1 MGTAG
6 RGVDKVG
13 YSTPSVLENKMVY
26 LIGAGPGDP
35 GLITVKSLEFIKQC
49 DTIIYDRLGTYQLLE
64 MVKPDCRRIYV
75 GKQAGSHYKKQPE
88 INEILVEE
96 GRKGNMVVRLKGG
109 DPFVFGRGGE
119 EVTALLEAGIPFQV
133 IPGITSAVAVPEVC
147 GIPVTHRGTSRSFHV
162 ITGHKRADGEVKLTG
177 ENESL
182 NHLKSTENSEFTDRN
197 RLDEDVLN
205 DYAYIRNQEGTSVFL
220 MGLNRLPQIMERL
233 VQTGAEEHTPV
244 AVISKGTMPGQRIVR
259 GDIQTIADKVNEAKL
274 ESPAIIVVGENAA
287 LDFTAPNRG
296 PLQNVH
302 VGLVGTPK
310 LREKMRVAIDALG
323 GQSYSIVDM
332 SVEQTEEK
340 NRLRVALEHIEDYSW
355 LAFTSQNTIT
365 LFFKWLREWN
375 IDVRKLAHLK
385 LAVVGAGTRDALK
398 VEGYI
403 ADYVPDEYTT
413 SALAMGLANVMNDG
427 EKLLLPRAVQGS
439 ETMLDI
445 LDQGGVVYE
454 EIPVY
459 DVVGRR
465 MESIQYLKDL
475 DVITFVSASGVR
487 GFLDVLDAEKK
498 NCGVAHMLNDIDSC
512 GDHTDNTDGS
522 FKIHDIMK
530 NIRIAALGNVTE
542 KALEK
547 AGYHADI
554 VPEVGDIEHL
564 ISAIGDYYFREK
576 RQ

>member
-1 MGTAG
+1 MTELCVAE
-6 RGVDKVG
+6 
-13 YSTPSVLENKMVY
+13 SPPSNSHGAWENKMVY

-35 GLITVKSLEFIKQC
+35 GLITVKGLEFIKQC

-64 MVKPDCRRIYV
+64 MVKPECRKIYV
-75 GKQAGSHYKKQPE
+75 GKQAGSHYKKQSE
-88 INEILVEE
+88 INDILVEE
-96 GRKGNMVVRLKGG
+96 GLKGNMVVRLKGG

-119 EVTALLEAGIPFQV
+119 EVIALLGAGIPFQV

-162 ITGHKRADGEVKLTG
+162 ITGHKRADAI
-177 ENESL
+177 S
-182 NHLKSTENSEFTDRN
+182 D
-197 RLDEDVLN
+197 
-205 DYAYIRNQEGTSVFL
+205 DYDYIRSQEGTSVFL

-233 VQTGAEEHTPV
+233 VQTGAADNTPV
-244 AVISKGTMPGQRIVR
+244 AVISKGTMPGQRVVR
-259 GDIQTIADKVNEAKL
+259 GDIQTIVDKVTEAKL

-340 NRLRVALEHIEDYSW
+340 NRLRKALEHIEDYSW

-375 IDVRKLAHLK
+375 IDVRKLSHLK

-398 VEGYI
+398 AEGYI

-413 SALAMGLANVMNDG
+413 SALARGLANVMKAG
-427 EKLLLPRAVQGS
+427 ERLLLPRAVQGS

-445 LDQGGVVYE
+445 LDQGGITYE

-465 MESIQYLKDL
+465 MESIQYLNDL

-487 GFLDVLDAEKK
+487 GFLDVLDAEQ
-498 NCGVAHMLNDIDSC
+498 NRCGLDNMSNDIDPC
-512 GDHTDNTDGS
+512 GDHTDNTDS
-522 FKIHDIMK
+522 NFKIHDIMK
-530 NIRIAALGNVTE
+530 GIRIAALGKVTE
-542 KALEK
+542 EALEK

-564 ISAIGDYYFREK
+564 ISAIGDYYYREK

>member
-35 GLITVKSLEFIKQC
+35 GLITVKGLEFIKQC

-162 ITGHKRADGEVKLTG
+162 ITGHKRADIHRSDEGG
-177 ENESL
+177 
-182 NHLKSTENSEFTDRN
+182 
-197 RLDEDVLN
+197 LD
-205 DYAYIRNQEGTSVFL
+205 DYDYIRNQEGTSVFL

-244 AVISKGTMPGQRIVR
+244 TVISKGTMPGQRIVR

-302 VGLVGTPK
+302 VGLIGTPK

-498 NCGVAHMLNDIDSC
+498 NCGVAHLLNDIDSC

>member
-1 MGTAG
+1 
-6 RGVDKVG
+6 
-13 YSTPSVLENKMVY
+13 MVY

-35 GLITVKSLEFIKQC
+35 GLITVKGLEFIKQC

-197 RLDEDVLN
+197 RSDEDVLN

-220 MGLNRLPQIMERL
+220 MGLNRLSQIMERL
-233 VQTGAEEHTPV
+233 VQTGAEKHTPV
-244 AVISKGTMPGQRIVR
+244 AVISKGTMPGQQIVR
-259 GDIQTIADKVNEAKL
+259 GDIQSIADKVNEAKL

-340 NRLRVALEHIEDYSW
+340 DRLRVALEHIEDYSW

-385 LAVVGAGTRDALK
+385 FAVVGAGTRDALRS
-398 VEGYI
+398 EGYI

-445 LDQGGVVYE
+445 LDKGGVTYE

-487 GFLDVLDAEKK
+487 GFLKVLDAEK
-498 NCGVAHMLNDIDSC
+498 NGSGMDHMPNDVDSC
-512 GDHTDNTDGS
+512 REHTNNTES
-522 FKIHDIMK
+522 TLKIHDIMK

-564 ISAIGDYYFREK
+564 ISSIGEFYTHR
-576 RQ
+576 

>member
-35 GLITVKSLEFIKQC
+35 GLITVKGLEFIKQC

-96 GRKGNMVVRLKGG
+96 GRRGNMVVRLKGG

-162 ITGHKRADGEVKLTG
+162 ITGHKRADIHR
-177 ENESL
+177 S
-182 NHLKSTENSEFTDRN
+182 
-197 RLDEDVLN
+197 DEGVSN
-205 DYAYIRNQEGTSVFL
+205 DYDYIRNQEGTSVFL
-220 MGLNRLPQIMERL
+220 MGLNRLPKIMERL

-498 NCGVAHMLNDIDSC
+498 NCGLAHMLNDIDSC
-512 GDHTDNTDGS
+512 GEHTDNTGS
-522 FKIHDIMK
+522 TLKIHDIMK
-530 NIRIAALGNVTE
+530 SIRIAALGDVTE

-547 AGYHADI
+547 AGYQADI

-564 ISAIGDYYFREK
+564 ISAIGDYYYREK

>member
-35 GLITVKSLEFIKQC
+35 GLITVKGLEFIKQC

-162 ITGHKRADGEVKLTG
+162 ITGHKRADIHRSDEGG
-177 ENESL
+177 
-182 NHLKSTENSEFTDRN
+182 
-197 RLDEDVLN
+197 LD
-205 DYAYIRNQEGTSVFL
+205 DYDYIRNQEGTSVFL

-332 SVEQTEEK
+332 SVEQTDEK

-465 MESIQYLKDL
+465 MESIQYLRDL

>member
-13 YSTPSVLENKMVY
+13 CSTPSVLENKMVY

-35 GLITVKSLEFIKQC
+35 GLITVKGLEFIKQC

-162 ITGHKRADGEVKLTG
+162 ITGHKRADIHRSDEGG
-177 ENESL
+177 
-182 NHLKSTENSEFTDRN
+182 
-197 RLDEDVLN
+197 LD
-205 DYAYIRNQEGTSVFL
+205 DYDYIRNQEGTSVFL

-244 AVISKGTMPGQRIVR
+244 TVISKGTMPGQRIVR
-259 GDIQTIADKVNEAKL
+259 GDIQTIADMVNEAKL

-302 VGLVGTPK
+302 VGLIGTPK

>member
-1 MGTAG
+1 
-6 RGVDKVG
+6 
-13 YSTPSVLENKMVY
+13 MVY

-35 GLITVKSLEFIKQC
+35 GLITVKGLEFIKQC

-147 GIPVTHRGTSRSFHV
+147 GIQVTHRGTSRSFHV
-162 ITGHKRADGEVKLTG
+162 ITGHKRADGKLKLTG

-197 RLDEDVLN
+197 RSDEDVLN

-233 VQTGAEEHTPV
+233 VQTGAEKHTPV

-259 GDIQTIADKVNEAKL
+259 GDIQSIADKVNDAKL

-340 NRLRVALEHIEDYSW
+340 DRLRVALEHIEDYSW

-385 LAVVGAGTRDALK
+385 IAVVGAGTRDALRS
-398 VEGYI
+398 EGYI

>member
-1 MGTAG
+1 MLDLCLLCVAQQAQIQHTQRMG
-6 RGVDKVG
+6 
-13 YSTPSVLENKMVY
+13 EQKMVY

-35 GLITVKSLEFIKQC
+35 GLITVKGLEFIKQC

-162 ITGHKRADGEVKLTG
+162 ITGHKRADIHR
-177 ENESL
+177 S
-182 NHLKSTENSEFTDRN
+182 
-197 RLDEDVLN
+197 DEDVLN

-244 AVISKGTMPGQRIVR
+244 AVISKGTMPGQQIVR
-259 GDIQTIADKVNEAKL
+259 GDIQSIADKVNDAKL

-340 NRLRVALEHIEDYSW
+340 DRLRVALEHIEDYSW

-385 LAVVGAGTRDALK
+385 IAVVGAGTRDALRS
-398 VEGYI
+398 EGYI

-445 LDQGGVVYE
+445 LDKGGVTYE

-465 MESIQYLKDL
+465 MESIQYLNDL

-487 GFLDVLDAEKK
+487 GFLKVLDAEK
-498 NCGVAHMLNDIDSC
+498 NGSGMDHMPNDVDSC
-512 GDHTDNTDGS
+512 REHTNNTES
-522 FKIHDIMK
+522 TLKIHDIMK

-564 ISAIGDYYFREK
+564 ISSIGEFYTHR
-576 RQ
+576 

>member
-1 MGTAG
+1 MIRKPFELYVAERHPYNSNGA
-6 RGVDKVG
+6 R
-13 YSTPSVLENKMVY
+13 ENKMVY

-35 GLITVKSLEFIKQC
+35 GLITVKGLEFIKQC

-64 MVKPDCRRIYV
+64 MVKPECRRIYV
-75 GKQAGSHYKKQPE
+75 GKQAGSHYKKQSE
-88 INEILVEE
+88 INDILVEE
-96 GRKGNMVVRLKGG
+96 GLKGGMVVRLKGG

-119 EVTALLEAGIPFQV
+119 EVTTLLCAGIPFQV

-162 ITGHKRADGEVKLTG
+162 ITGHKRSDIHR
-177 ENESL
+177 S
-182 NHLKSTENSEFTDRN
+182 
-197 RLDEDVLN
+197 DEGVSN
-205 DYAYIRNQEGTSVFL
+205 DYDYIRNQEGTSVFL
-220 MGLNRLPQIMERL
+220 MGLNRLPQIMGRL
-233 VQTGAEEHTPV
+233 IQTGAAENTPV
-244 AVISKGTMPGQRIVR
+244 AVISKGTMPGQQIVR
-259 GDIQTIADKVNEAKL
+259 GDIQTIADKVNDAKL

-340 NRLRVALEHIEDYSW
+340 NRLRVALEHVEDYSW

-385 LAVVGAGTRDALK
+385 FAVVGAGTRDALK
-398 VEGYI
+398 SEGYI

-413 SALAMGLANVMNDG
+413 SALARGLANVMNDG

-445 LDQGGVVYE
+445 LDQGGVTYE

-465 MESIQYLKDL
+465 MESIQYLNDL

-487 GFLDVLDAEKK
+487 GFFEALDAEE
-498 NCGVAHMLNDIDSC
+498 NGSDIGQTLNSADPCGVHIDHSLRE
-512 GDHTDNTDGS
+512 HS
-522 FKIHDIMK
+522 LMK

-564 ISAIGDYYFREK
+564 ISAIGEFYTRK
-576 RQ
+576 

>member
-26 LIGAGPGDP
+26 LIGAGPSDP
-35 GLITVKSLEFIKQC
+35 GLITVKGLEFIKQC

-162 ITGHKRADGEVKLTG
+162 ITGHKRADIHRSDEGG
-177 ENESL
+177 
-182 NHLKSTENSEFTDRN
+182 
-197 RLDEDVLN
+197 LD
-205 DYAYIRNQEGTSVFL
+205 DYDYIRNQEGTSVFL

-302 VGLVGTPK
+302 VGLIGTPK

-340 NRLRVALEHIEDYSW
+340 NRLRMALEHIEDYSW

-487 GFLDVLDAEKK
+487 GFLDVLDAEEK

>member
-1 MGTAG
+1 METAG

-13 YSTPSVLENKMVY
+13 CSTPSVLENKMVY

-35 GLITVKSLEFIKQC
+35 GLITVKGLEFIKQC

-96 GRKGNMVVRLKGG
+96 GRRGNMVVRLKGG

-162 ITGHKRADGEVKLTG
+162 ITGHKRADIHRSDEGG
-177 ENESL
+177 
-182 NHLKSTENSEFTDRN
+182 
-197 RLDEDVLN
+197 LD
-205 DYAYIRNQEGTSVFL
+205 DYDYIRNQEGTSVFL

-398 VEGYI
+398 AEGYI

-512 GDHTDNTDGS
+512 GDHTDNTGGS
-522 FKIHDIMK
+522 LKIHDIMK

>member
-35 GLITVKSLEFIKQC
+35 GLITVKGLEFIKQC

-162 ITGHKRADGEVKLTG
+162 ITGHKRADIHR
-177 ENESL
+177 S
-182 NHLKSTENSEFTDRN
+182 
-197 RLDEDVLN
+197 DEDVLN

-244 AVISKGTMPGQRIVR
+244 AVISKGTMPGQQIVR
-259 GDIQTIADKVNEAKL
+259 GDIQSIADKVNDAKL

-340 NRLRVALEHIEDYSW
+340 DRLRVALEHIEDYSW

-385 LAVVGAGTRDALK
+385 IAVVGAGTRDALRS
-398 VEGYI
+398 EGYI

-445 LDQGGVVYE
+445 LDKGGVTYE

-487 GFLDVLDAEKK
+487 GFLKVLDAEK
-498 NCGVAHMLNDIDSC
+498 NGSGMDHMPNDVDSC
-512 GDHTDNTDGS
+512 REHTNNTES
-522 FKIHDIMK
+522 TLKIHDIMK

-564 ISAIGDYYFREK
+564 ISSIGEFYTHR
-576 RQ
+576 

>member
-13 YSTPSVLENKMVY
+13 CSTPSVLENKMVY

-35 GLITVKSLEFIKQC
+35 GLITVKGLEFIKQC

-162 ITGHKRADGEVKLTG
+162 ITGHKRADIHRSDEGG
-177 ENESL
+177 
-182 NHLKSTENSEFTDRN
+182 
-197 RLDEDVLN
+197 LD
-205 DYAYIRNQEGTSVFL
+205 DYDYIRNQEGTSVFL

-259 GDIQTIADKVNEAKL
+259 GDIQTIADKVNEAKF

-310 LREKMRVAIDALG
+310 LREKMRVAIYALG

-340 NRLRVALEHIEDYSW
+340 NRLRMALEHIEDYSW

-398 VEGYI
+398 AEGYI

-512 GDHTDNTDGS
+512 GDHTDNTGGS
-522 FKIHDIMK
+522 LKIHDIMK

-554 VPEVGDIEHL
+554 VPKVGDIEHL

>member
-1 MGTAG
+1 
-6 RGVDKVG
+6 
-13 YSTPSVLENKMVY
+13 MVY

-35 GLITVKSLEFIKQC
+35 GLITVKGLEFIKQC

-75 GKQAGSHYKKQPE
+75 GKQAGSHYKKQTE

-162 ITGHKRADGEVKLTG
+162 ITGHKRADLHR
-177 ENESL
+177 S
-182 NHLKSTENSEFTDRN
+182 
-197 RLDEDVLN
+197 DEGVSN
-205 DYAYIRNQEGTSVFL
+205 DYDYIRNQEGTSVFL

-233 VQTGAEEHTPV
+233 VL
-244 AVISKGTMPGQRIVR
+244 SKGTMPGQRIVR
-259 GDIQTIADKVNEAKL
+259 GDIQTIADKVTEAKL
-274 ESPAIIVVGENAA
+274 ESPAIIVVGENAT

-340 NRLRVALEHIEDYSW
+340 NRLRSVLEHIEDYSW

-375 IDVRKLAHLK
+375 IDVRKLAHLR
-385 LAVVGAGTRDALK
+385 LAVVGAGTRDALRA
-398 VEGYI
+398 EGYI

-413 SALAMGLANVMNDG
+413 SALARGLANVMKDG

-465 MESIQYLKDL
+465 MESIQYLNDL

-487 GFLDVLDAEKK
+487 GFLDVLDAEK
-498 NCGVAHMLNDIDSC
+498 NSADMEHTSDDTDSC
-512 GDHTDNTDGS
+512 GDHTDS
-522 FKIHDIMK
+522 SLKIHDIME
-530 NIRIAALGNVTE
+530 NIHIAALGNVTE

-564 ISAIGDYYFREK
+564 ISAIGDYYYREK

>member
-35 GLITVKSLEFIKQC
+35 GLITVKGLEFIKQC

-162 ITGHKRADGEVKLTG
+162 ITGHKRADIHRSDEGG
-177 ENESL
+177 
-182 NHLKSTENSEFTDRN
+182 
-197 RLDEDVLN
+197 LD
-205 DYAYIRNQEGTSVFL
+205 DYDYIRNQEGTSVFL

-302 VGLVGTPK
+302 VGLIGTPK

-340 NRLRVALEHIEDYSW
+340 NRLRMALEHIEDYSW

>member
-13 YSTPSVLENKMVY
+13 CSTPSVLENKMVY

-35 GLITVKSLEFIKQC
+35 GLITVKGLEFIKQC

-162 ITGHKRADGEVKLTG
+162 ITGHQRADIHR
-177 ENESL
+177 S
-182 NHLKSTENSEFTDRN
+182 
-197 RLDEDVLN
+197 DEDVLN

-233 VQTGAEEHTPV
+233 VQTGAEENTPV

-259 GDIQTIADKVNEAKL
+259 GDIQTIADKVNDAKL

-332 SVEQTEEK
+332 RVEQTEER

-355 LAFTSQNTIT
+355 LAFTSQNTIN

-385 LAVVGAGTRDALK
+385 IAVVGAGTRDALRS
-398 VEGYI
+398 EGYI

-427 EKLLLPRAVQGS
+427 DKLLLPRAVQGS

-445 LDQGGVVYE
+445 LDKGGVTYE

-465 MESIQYLKDL
+465 MESIQYLNDL

-487 GFLDVLDAEKK
+487 GFLKVLDAEK
-498 NCGVAHMLNDIDSC
+498 NGSCMDHMPHDVDSC
-512 GDHTDNTDGS
+512 REHTNNTGS
-522 FKIHDIMK
+522 TLKIHDIMK

>member
-35 GLITVKSLEFIKQC
+35 GLITVKGLEFIKQC

-162 ITGHKRADGEVKLTG
+162 ITGHKRADIHRSDEGG
-177 ENESL
+177 
-182 NHLKSTENSEFTDRN
+182 
-197 RLDEDVLN
+197 LD
-205 DYAYIRNQEGTSVFL
+205 DYDYIRNQEGTSVFL

-340 NRLRVALEHIEDYSW
+340 NRLRMALEHIEDYSW

-487 GFLDVLDAEKK
+487 GFLDVLDAEEK

>member
-1 MGTAG
+1 
-6 RGVDKVG
+6 
-13 YSTPSVLENKMVY
+13 MVY

-35 GLITVKSLEFIKQC
+35 GLITVKGLEFIKQC

-162 ITGHKRADGEVKLTG
+162 ITGHKRADEGI
-177 ENESL
+177 S
-182 NHLKSTENSEFTDRN
+182 
-197 RLDEDVLN
+197 N
-205 DYAYIRNQEGTSVFL
+205 DYDYIRNQEGTSVFL
-220 MGLNRLPQIMERL
+220 MGLNRLPQIVERL
-233 VQTGAEEHTPV
+233 VQTGAAEHTPV

-259 GDIQTIADKVNEAKL
+259 GDIQSIEDKVTEAKL

-340 NRLRVALEHIEDYSW
+340 NRLRRALEHIEDYSW

-385 LAVVGAGTRDALK
+385 LAVVGAGTRDALRT
-398 VEGYI
+398 EGYI

-413 SALAMGLANVMNDG
+413 SALARGLANVMKDG

-445 LDQGGVVYE
+445 LDQGGVAYE

-487 GFLDVLDAEKK
+487 GLLEVLDVEKK
-498 NCGVAHMLNDIDSC
+498 AIDPEQTFNATDLCGNHKDINLSA
-512 GDHTDNTDGS
+512 
-522 FKIHDIMK
+522 HDIMK
-530 NIRIAALGNVTE
+530 DIRIAALGKVTE
-542 KALEK
+542 EALEK

-564 ISAIGDYYFREK
+564 VSAIGDYYYREK

>member
-6 RGVDKVG
+6 RGIDKVG

-35 GLITVKSLEFIKQC
+35 GLITVKGLEFIKQC

-162 ITGHKRADGEVKLTG
+162 ITGHKRADIHRSDEGG
-177 ENESL
+177 
-182 NHLKSTENSEFTDRN
+182 
-197 RLDEDVLN
+197 LD
-205 DYAYIRNQEGTSVFL
+205 DYDYIRNQEGTSVFL

-244 AVISKGTMPGQRIVR
+244 TVISKGTMPGQRIVR

-302 VGLVGTPK
+302 VGLIGTPK

-398 VEGYI
+398 AEGYI

-512 GDHTDNTDGS
+512 GDHTDNTYGS

>member
-1 MGTAG
+1 
-6 RGVDKVG
+6 
-13 YSTPSVLENKMVY
+13 MVY

-35 GLITVKSLEFIKQC
+35 GLITVKGLEFIKQC

-64 MVKPDCRRIYV
+64 MVKPECRRIYV
-75 GKQAGSHYKKQPE
+75 GKQAGSHYKKQSE
-88 INEILVEE
+88 INDILVEE
-96 GRKGNMVVRLKGG
+96 GLKGNMVVRLKGG

-119 EVTALLEAGIPFQV
+119 EVIALLGAGIPFQV

-162 ITGHKRADGEVKLTG
+162 ITGHKRADAI
-177 ENESL
+177 S
-182 NHLKSTENSEFTDRN
+182 D
-197 RLDEDVLN
+197 
-205 DYAYIRNQEGTSVFL
+205 DYDYIRSQEGTSVFL

-233 VQTGAEEHTPV
+233 VQTGAAENTPV

-259 GDIQTIADKVNEAKL
+259 GDIRSITDRVTEAKL
-274 ESPAIIVVGENAA
+274 ESPAIIVVGENAS

-340 NRLRVALEHIEDYSW
+340 NRLRKALEHIEDYSW

-365 LFFKWLREWN
+365 LFFKWLGEWN
-375 IDVRKLAHLK
+375 VDVRKLAHLK
-385 LAVVGAGTRDALK
+385 FAVVGAGTRDTLK
-398 VEGYI
+398 AEGYI

-413 SALAMGLANVMNDG
+413 SALARGLANVMKAG
-427 EKLLLPRAVQGS
+427 ERLLLPRAVQGS

-445 LDQGGVVYE
+445 LDQGGVTYE

-459 DVVGRR
+459 DVIGRR
-465 MESIQYLKDL
+465 LESIQYLKDL

-487 GFLDVLDAEKK
+487 GFLDVLDAEQ
-498 NCGVAHMLNDIDSC
+498 NGCGLDHMSNDIDPC
-512 GDHTDNTDGS
+512 GDHTDNTDS
-522 FKIHDIMK
+522 DFKIHDIMK
-530 NIRIAALGNVTE
+530 NIRIAALGKVTE
-542 KALEK
+542 EALEK

-554 VPEVGDIEHL
+554 VPEIGDIEHL
-564 ISAIGDYYFREK
+564 VSAIGDYYYGEK

>member
-1 MGTAG
+1 MPAG
-6 RGVDKVG
+6 PSRHKS
-13 YSTPSVLENKMVY
+13 STPSVLENKMVY

-35 GLITVKSLEFIKQC
+35 GLITVKGLEFIKQC

-162 ITGHKRADGEVKLTG
+162 ITGHKRADGKLKLTG

-197 RLDEDVLN
+197 RSDEDVLN

-340 NRLRVALEHIEDYSW
+340 DRLRVALEHIEDYSW

-365 LFFKWLREWN
+365 LFFKWFREWN

-385 LAVVGAGTRDALK
+385 LAVVGAGTRDALRS
-398 VEGYI
+398 EGYI

-427 EKLLLPRAVQGS
+427 EKLLFPRAVQGS

-445 LDQGGVVYE
+445 LDKGGVTYE

-487 GFLDVLDAEKK
+487 GFLQVLDAEK
-498 NCGVAHMLNDIDSC
+498 NGSGMDHMPNDVDSC
-512 GDHTDNTDGS
+512 REHTNNTES
-522 FKIHDIMK
+522 TLKIHDIMK

-564 ISAIGDYYFREK
+564 ISSIGEFYTHR
-576 RQ
+576 

>member
-1 MGTAG
+1 
-6 RGVDKVG
+6 
-13 YSTPSVLENKMVY
+13 MVY

-35 GLITVKSLEFIKQC
+35 GLITVKGLEFIKQC

-119 EVTALLEAGIPFQV
+119 EVIALLEAGIPFQV

-162 ITGHKRADGEVKLTG
+162 ITGHKRAEDKVEISKEKGISKP
-177 ENESL
+177 
-182 NHLKSTENSEFTDRN
+182 LKTPETSDFTDIN
-197 RLDEDVLN
+197 RSYENVSN
-205 DYAYIRNQEGTSVFL
+205 DYDYIRNQEGTSVFL

-233 VQTGAEEHTPV
+233 VQTGAAENTPV
-244 AVISKGTMPGQRIVR
+244 AVISKGTMPGQQIVR
-259 GDIQTIADKVNEAKL
+259 GDIQTIADKVNDAKL

-302 VGLVGTPK
+302 VWTCWNAKASRKDESCNRCAWRSVLQHSGYECGADRGEEQAARGSGTYRR
-310 LREKMRVAIDALG
+310 LQLAGIY
-323 GQSYSIVDM
+323 QS
-332 SVEQTEEK
+332 
-340 NRLRVALEHIEDYSW
+340 EHH
-355 LAFTSQNTIT
+355 NP
-365 LFFKWLREWN
+365 FFKWIREWN

-385 LAVVGAGTRDALK
+385 FAVVGAGTRDALK
-398 VEGYI
+398 SEGYI

-445 LDQGGVVYE
+445 LDKGGVTYE

-465 MESIQYLKDL
+465 MESIQYLNDL

-487 GFLDVLDAEKK
+487 GFLKVLDAEE
-498 NCGVAHMLNDIDSC
+498 NVSGMDHMPNDVDSC
-512 GDHTDNTDGS
+512 MEHTNNTGS
-522 FKIHDIMK
+522 TLKIHDIMK

-547 AGYHADI
+547 AGYQADI

-564 ISAIGDYYFREK
+564 ISSIGEFYTRK
-576 RQ
+576 

>member
-1 MGTAG
+1 MTELCVAE
-6 RGVDKVG
+6 RPIQLTRRMESK
-13 YSTPSVLENKMVY
+13 KMVY

-35 GLITVKSLEFIKQC
+35 GLITVKGLEFIKQC

-162 ITGHKRADGEVKLTG
+162 ITGHKRADIHR
-177 ENESL
+177 S
-182 NHLKSTENSEFTDRN
+182 
-197 RLDEDVLN
+197 DEDVLN

-244 AVISKGTMPGQRIVR
+244 AVISKGTMPGQQIVR
-259 GDIQTIADKVNEAKL
+259 GDIQSIADKVNDAKL

-340 NRLRVALEHIEDYSW
+340 DRLRVALEHIEDYSW

-385 LAVVGAGTRDALK
+385 FAVVGAGTRDALK
-398 VEGYI
+398 SEGYI

-445 LDQGGVVYE
+445 LDKGGVTYE

-475 DVITFVSASGVR
+475 DVLTFVSASGVR
-487 GFLDVLDAEKK
+487 GFLKVLDAEE
-498 NCGVAHMLNDIDSC
+498 NGSGMDHMPNDVDSC
-512 GDHTDNTDGS
+512 REHTNNTES
-522 FKIHDIMK
+522 TLKIHDIMK

-564 ISAIGDYYFREK
+564 ISAIGEFYTRK
-576 RQ
+576 

>member
-1 MGTAG
+1 MCLLCVAQQAQIQHTQRMG
-6 RGVDKVG
+6 
-13 YSTPSVLENKMVY
+13 EQKMVY

-35 GLITVKSLEFIKQC
+35 GLITVKGLEFIKQC

-162 ITGHKRADGEVKLTG
+162 ITGHKRADIHR
-177 ENESL
+177 S
-182 NHLKSTENSEFTDRN
+182 
-197 RLDEDVLN
+197 DEDVLN

-244 AVISKGTMPGQRIVR
+244 AVISKGTMPGQQIVR
-259 GDIQTIADKVNEAKL
+259 GDIQSIADKVNDAKL

-340 NRLRVALEHIEDYSW
+340 DRLRVALEHIEDYSW

-385 LAVVGAGTRDALK
+385 IAVVGAGTRDALRS
-398 VEGYI
+398 EGYI

-445 LDQGGVVYE
+445 LDKGGVTYE

-465 MESIQYLKDL
+465 MESIQYLNDL

-487 GFLDVLDAEKK
+487 GFLKVLDAEK
-498 NCGVAHMLNDIDSC
+498 NGSGMDHMPNDVDSC
-512 GDHTDNTDGS
+512 REHTNNTES
-522 FKIHDIMK
+522 TLKIHDIMK

-564 ISAIGDYYFREK
+564 ISSIGEFYTHR
-576 RQ
+576 

>member
-1 MGTAG
+1 MES
-6 RGVDKVG
+6 K
-13 YSTPSVLENKMVY
+13 KMVY

-35 GLITVKSLEFIKQC
+35 GLITVKGLEFIKQC

-162 ITGHKRADGEVKLTG
+162 ITGHKRADGKVESSKG
-177 ENESL
+177 NEFTK
-182 NHLKSTENSEFTDRN
+182 HLKPTENSEFTGGNKFDEGG
-197 RLDEDVLN
+197 LD
-205 DYAYIRNQEGTSVFL
+205 DYDYIRNQEGTSVFL

-233 VQTGAEEHTPV
+233 VQTGAEENTPV

-259 GDIQTIADKVNEAKL
+259 GDIQSIADNVTEAKL
-274 ESPAIIVVGENAA
+274 GSPAIIVVGENAA

-340 NRLRVALEHIEDYSW
+340 TRLRVALEHIEDYSW

-385 LAVVGAGTRDALK
+385 LAVVGAGTRDALRS
-398 VEGYI
+398 EGYI

-413 SALAMGLANVMNDG
+413 SALARGLANVMKDG
-427 EKLLLPRAVQGS
+427 ERLLLPRAVQGS

-445 LDQGGVVYE
+445 LDQGGVAYD

-465 MESIQYLKDL
+465 MECIQYLNDL
-475 DVITFVSASGVR
+475 DVIAFVSASGVR
-487 GFLDVLDAEKK
+487 GFFEVLDAEE
-498 NCGVAHMLNDIDSC
+498 NGSDIGQTLNSADPCGVHIDHSLRE
-512 GDHTDNTDGS
+512 HS
-522 FKIHDIMK
+522 LMK

-564 ISAIGDYYFREK
+564 ISAIGEFYTHR
-576 RQ
+576 

>member
-13 YSTPSVLENKMVY
+13 CSTPSVLENKMVY
-26 LIGAGPGDP
+26 LIGAGPGDT
-35 GLITVKSLEFIKQC
+35 GLITVKGLEFIKQC

-162 ITGHKRADGEVKLTG
+162 ITGHKRADIHRSDEGG
-177 ENESL
+177 
-182 NHLKSTENSEFTDRN
+182 
-197 RLDEDVLN
+197 LD
-205 DYAYIRNQEGTSVFL
+205 DYDYIRNQEGTSVFL

-233 VQTGAEEHTPV
+233 VQIGAEENTPV

>member
-1 MGTAG
+1 MG
-6 RGVDKVG
+6 V
-13 YSTPSVLENKMVY
+13 STVCVAERHPSNSNGARENKMVY

-35 GLITVKSLEFIKQC
+35 GLITVKGLEFIKQC

-197 RLDEDVLN
+197 RSDEDVSN
-205 DYAYIRNQEGTSVFL
+205 DYDYIRNQEGTSVFL
-220 MGLNRLPQIMERL
+220 MGLNRLPQIVERL
-233 VQTGAEEHTPV
+233 VQTGAEENTPV

-340 NRLRVALEHIEDYSW
+340 DRLRVALEHVEDYSW

-385 LAVVGAGTRDALK
+385 FAVVGAGTRDALK
-398 VEGYI
+398 SEGYI

-413 SALAMGLANVMNDG
+413 SALAMGLANVMNDV

-445 LDQGGVVYE
+445 LDKGGVTYE

-487 GFLDVLDAEKK
+487 GFLKVIDAEKK
-498 NCGVAHMLNDIDSC
+498 GSGMDHMPNDVDLC
-512 GDHTDNTDGS
+512 REHTNNTGS
-522 FKIHDIMK
+522 ALKIHDIMK

-564 ISAIGDYYFREK
+564 ISSIGEFYTRK
-576 RQ
+576 

>member
-1 MGTAG
+1 MGTAC

-13 YSTPSVLENKMVY
+13 CSTPSVLENKMVY

-35 GLITVKSLEFIKQC
+35 GLITVKGLEFIKQC

-162 ITGHKRADGEVKLTG
+162 ITGHKRADIHRSDEGG
-177 ENESL
+177 
-182 NHLKSTENSEFTDRN
+182 
-197 RLDEDVLN
+197 LD
-205 DYAYIRNQEGTSVFL
+205 DYDYIRNQEGTSVFL

-296 PLQNVH
+296 TLQNVH
-302 VGLVGTPK
+302 VGLIGTPK

-454 EIPVY
+454 EIQVY

>member
-13 YSTPSVLENKMVY
+13 CSTPSVLENKMVY

-35 GLITVKSLEFIKQC
+35 GLITVKGLEFIKQC

-162 ITGHKRADGEVKLTG
+162 ITGHKRADI
-177 ENESL
+177 
-182 NHLKSTENSEFTDRN
+182 N
-197 RLDEDVLN
+197 RSDEGGLD
-205 DYAYIRNQEGTSVFL
+205 DYDYIRNQEGTSVFL

-233 VQTGAEEHTPV
+233 VQTGAEENTPV

-413 SALAMGLANVMNDG
+413 SALAMGLSNVMNDG

>member
-13 YSTPSVLENKMVY
+13 CSTPSVLENKMVY

-35 GLITVKSLEFIKQC
+35 GLITVKGLEFIKQC

-75 GKQAGSHYKKQPE
+75 GKQAGSYYKKQPE

-119 EVTALLEAGIPFQV
+119 EVTALLEAGISFQV

-162 ITGHKRADGEVKLTG
+162 ITGHKRADIHRSDEGG
-177 ENESL
+177 
-182 NHLKSTENSEFTDRN
+182 
-197 RLDEDVLN
+197 LD
-205 DYAYIRNQEGTSVFL
+205 DYDYIRNQEGTSVFL

-296 PLQNVH
+296 PLQDVH

-332 SVEQTEEK
+332 SVEQTDEK

-385 LAVVGAGTRDALK
+385 FAVVGAGTRDTLK
-398 VEGYI
+398 SEGYI

-427 EKLLLPRAVQGS
+427 EKLLIPRAVQGS

-487 GFLDVLDAEKK
+487 GFLKVLDAEESGPGMEHKP
-498 NCGVAHMLNDIDSC
+498 NDVDPCGE
-512 GDHTDNTDGS
+512 HTDNTGS
-522 FKIHDIMK
+522 TLKIHDIMK
-530 NIRIAALGNVTE
+530 NIRIAALGDVTE

-547 AGYHADI
+547 AGYQADI

>member
-6 RGVDKVG
+6 RGIDKVG

-35 GLITVKSLEFIKQC
+35 GLITVKGLEFIKQC

-162 ITGHKRADGEVKLTG
+162 ITGHKRADIHRSDEGG
-177 ENESL
+177 
-182 NHLKSTENSEFTDRN
+182 
-197 RLDEDVLN
+197 LD
-205 DYAYIRNQEGTSVFL
+205 DYDYIRNQEGTSVFL
-220 MGLNRLPQIMERL
+220 MGLHKLPQIMERL
-233 VQTGAEEHTPV
+233 VQTGAEEYTPV

-302 VGLVGTPK
+302 VGLIGTPK

-385 LAVVGAGTRDALK
+385 FAVVGAGTRDTLK
-398 VEGYI
+398 SEGYI

-454 EIPVY
+454 EIQVY

-564 ISAIGDYYFREK
+564 ISAIGYYYFREK

>member
-13 YSTPSVLENKMVY
+13 CSTPSVLENKMVY

-35 GLITVKSLEFIKQC
+35 GLITVKGLEFIKQC

-162 ITGHKRADGEVKLTG
+162 ITGHKRADIHRSDEGG
-177 ENESL
+177 
-182 NHLKSTENSEFTDRN
+182 
-197 RLDEDVLN
+197 LD
-205 DYAYIRNQEGTSVFL
+205 DYDYIRNQEGTSVFL

-244 AVISKGTMPGQRIVR
+244 TVISKGTMPGQRIVR

-302 VGLVGTPK
+302 VGLIGTPK

-323 GQSYSIVDM
+323 GLSYSIVDM

-498 NCGVAHMLNDIDSC
+498 NCGVAHLLNDIDSC
-512 GDHTDNTDGS
+512 GYHTDNTDGS

>member
-1 MGTAG
+1 
-6 RGVDKVG
+6 
-13 YSTPSVLENKMVY
+13 MVY

-35 GLITVKSLEFIKQC
+35 GLITVKGLEFIKKC

-96 GRKGNMVVRLKGG
+96 GRKGDMVVRLKGG

-162 ITGHKRADGEVKLTG
+162 ITGHKRADGKVEKIGKEKSSQCSELTG
-177 ENESL
+177 SVDLPENP
-182 NHLKSTENSEFTDRN
+182 
-197 RLDEDVLN
+197 VG
-205 DYAYIRNQEGTSVFL
+205 DYDYIRNQEGTSVFL
-220 MGLNRLPQIMERL
+220 MGLNRLPQIVERL
-233 VQTGAEEHTPV
+233 VQTGAAEHTPV

-259 GDIQTIADKVNEAKL
+259 GDIQSIADKVTEAKL

-340 NRLRVALEHIEDYSW
+340 NRLRRALEHIEDYSW

-385 LAVVGAGTRDALK
+385 LAVVGAGTRDALRA
-398 VEGYI
+398 EGYI

-413 SALAMGLANVMNDG
+413 SALARGLANVMKDG

-445 LDQGGVVYE
+445 LDQGGVTYE

-487 GFLDVLDAEKK
+487 GFLEVLDAEKK
-498 NCGVAHMLNDIDSC
+498 AIDLEQTSNATDMCGN
-512 GDHTDNTDGS
+512 HTDFNLS
-522 FKIHDIMK
+522 AHDMIK
-530 NIRIAALGNVTE
+530 GIRIAALGKVTE
-542 KALEK
+542 EALEK

-564 ISAIGDYYFREK
+564 VLSIGEFYTRNAE
-576 RQ
+576 